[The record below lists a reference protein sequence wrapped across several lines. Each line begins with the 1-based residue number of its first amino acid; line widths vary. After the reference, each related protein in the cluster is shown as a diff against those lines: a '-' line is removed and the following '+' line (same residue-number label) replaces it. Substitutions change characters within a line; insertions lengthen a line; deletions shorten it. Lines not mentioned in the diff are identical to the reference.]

1 MEANYSNRGYQVY
14 GDIDNLQS
22 DIKHIERIIDNQGFD
37 LILEVIANKVG
48 NAKLK
53 YKMTQGEVDAIKSS
67 LTLSLCELIDERT

>member
-1 MEANYSNRGYQVY
+1 MKANYSSRGYQVY
-14 GDIDNLQS
+14 GDVDNLQS

-48 NAKLK
+48 TAKVK
-53 YKMTQGEVDAIKSS
+53 YKMTQEEINAIKSS